1 MWMFT
6 LFIMMINFSFWPIW
20 NNSYPFLLTQNYL
33 IVPEKK
39 ISFLFFSMEQHYP
52 HLLRKYK
59 YWHPNYLP
67 FSKILICPLFT
78 AILTTVS
85 IKYSEAPSFNHT
97 LLILLVLHTG
107 LNRTVWD
114 HMGPYSVVWGR
125 PGLYR
130 TVRDHTGPYRTI
142 RNHMGPYWTIRDHPK
157 PYGTIPDHMG
167 PYRTIWDH
175 TGPYGTIRYHMGP
188 YMTIRDHTRPY
199 RTKSVARKH
208 WDKNIVFKK
217 TWRVGQ
223 I

>member
-107 LNRTVWD
+107 PYGTKQDR
-114 HMGPYSVVWGR
+114 MGPYGAIQRRMGPSG
-125 PGLYR
+125 
-130 TVRDHTGPYRTI
+130 TVQDHTGPYGTIQDHTGPYRTI
-142 RNHMGPYWTIRDHPK
+142 WDRT
-157 PYGTIPDHMG
+157 GT
-167 PYRTIWDH
+167 
-175 TGPYGTIRYHMGP
+175 
-188 YMTIRDHTRPY
+188 
-199 RTKSVARKH
+199 
-208 WDKNIVFKK
+208 
-217 TWRVGQ
+217 
-223 I
+223 